1 MEHGV
6 IDSSLPA
13 SRPRLGV
20 EIGGTFTDLVW
31 QRADGSLATVKV
43 PSTPGAIHQAILN
56 AVEEAAITVPEV
68 EQIVHGSTVATNA
81 LLTRDGASAAL
92 ITTAGFRDVIE
103 IGTHA
108 RSGNIY
114 DILYHK
120 PPSPIPRRLTLEV
133 PERMGPDGTVIRPLD
148 EDAARVLLR
157 GLAQAGVAAI
167 AISLLHAYANPL
179 HEQRLMALAVE
190 EAPGIPV
197 FASHIVSPEFREFE
211 RTMTTAVNAFV
222 GPVVRRYIDR
232 LEEELAA
239 RGYAGVLQVM
249 QSSGG
254 VMPAS
259 QAGAGAV
266 RMLLSGPAAGLRGAL
281 WYAQR
286 NGVADIVTF
295 DMGGTSTDV
304 GIATGLKP
312 RLVHEIEIDRL
323 PIRIPAVDLVTVG
336 AGGGSIARI
345 DEGGFLAVGP
355 KSAGAQPGPACYGRG
370 GRLPTVTDAQV
381 LAGLLR
387 PARFFGGKLRLDM
400 VAAEAALESLGQR
413 GGARGA
419 ADAVLRIV
427 NANMAQAVRLVSTAR
442 GIDPR
447 GHTLVAYGGGGPLH
461 GALVAAEI
469 GIGQVLVPWS
479 PGLTS
484 AFGLLV
490 AETVIDLAAT
500 RLRAVDDASFDAAT
514 VARLRG
520 RAAAA
525 ARENGLPDGEWQA
538 EVGLDL
544 RYAGQAF
551 ELTVWLPGPANA
563 AELRDRFEALH
574 QERYGYRRPS
584 LPLEA
589 VNERLRVVRA
599 APAGISPPVP
609 PRSPAPAPD
618 FAPIRLDGAEV
629 QAAFLPRAALS
640 AGFSSAGPAVIEEP
654 TATTLVPPGWQ
665 FRVLPTGDL
674 LLEAV

>member
-1 MEHGV
+1 MRDGM
-6 IDSSLPA
+6 DDAAA
-13 SRPRLGV
+13 SRPRVGV

-31 QRADGSLATVKV
+31 QRADGTLATVKV
-43 PSTPGAIHQAILN
+43 PSTPAAIHQAILD
-56 AVEEAAITVPEV
+56 ALAEGGIALPEIG
-68 EQIVHGSTVATNA
+68 QIVHGSTVATNA

-120 PPSPIPRRLTLEV
+120 PPSPIPRALTLEV
-133 PERMGPDGTVIRPLD
+133 PERIGADGSVILPLD
-148 EDAARVLLR
+148 EDAARAVLR
-157 GLAQAGVAAI
+157 QLAKAGVAAI
-167 AISLLHAYANPL
+167 AISLLHAYANPR
-179 HEQRLMALAVE
+179 HEQRLMALAAE

-211 RTMTTAVNAFV
+211 RSMTTAVNAFV

-232 LEEELAA
+232 LESELAA
-239 RGYAGVLQVM
+239 RGYDGVLQVM

-254 VMPAS
+254 VMPAA

-266 RMLLSGPAAGLRGAL
+266 RMLLSGPAAGMRGAL
-281 WYAQR
+281 WFAAR
-286 NGVADIVTF
+286 NGIADIVTF

-304 GIATGLKP
+304 GIASDLKP

-336 AGGGSIARI
+336 AGGGSIARV

-370 GRLPTVTDAQV
+370 GMLPTVTDAQV
-381 LAGLLR
+381 MAGVLR
-387 PARFFGGKLRLDM
+387 PARFFGGKLTLDM
-400 VAAEAALESLGQR
+400 AAAERALGALDQP
-413 GGARGA
+413 GGLRGA

-469 GIGQVLVPWS
+469 GMRRVLVPWS
-479 PGLTS
+479 PGLAS

-490 AETVIDLAAT
+490 AETVIDIAAT
-500 RLRAVDDASFDAAT
+500 RLRPVDETSFDAAT
-514 VARLRG
+514 VARLQR
-520 RAAAA
+520 RAAEAA
-525 ARENGLPDGEWQA
+525 SDSGLPEGSWTA
-538 EVGLDL
+538 EIGLDL

-551 ELTVWLPGPANA
+551 ELTVWLPQGPASVA
-563 AELRDRFEALH
+563 DLRARFAALH
-574 QERYGYRRPS
+574 LERYGYQRAS

-589 VNERLRVVRA
+589 VNERLRVLRA
-599 APAGISPPVP
+599 APGGIATPPP
-609 PRSPAPAPD
+609 PDTPAPIAER
-618 FAPIRLDGAEV
+618 APIRLDGTELEAS
-629 QAAFLPRAALS
+629 FLPRAALP
-640 AGFSSAGPAVIEEP
+640 AGFGVAGPAVIEEP
-654 TATTLVPPGWQ
+654 TATTLVPPGWEA
-665 FRVLPTGDL
+665 RVLPSGDL
-674 LLEAV
+674 LLEAAP

>member
-1 MEHGV
+1 MV
-6 IDSSLPA
+6 A
-13 SRPRLGV
+13 MRPRIGV

-31 QRADGSLATVKV
+31 RRADGLLATVKV
-43 PSTPGAIHQAILN
+43 PSTPRAIHQAILD
-56 AVEEAAITVPEV
+56 AVAEGGIALAEV
-68 EQIVHGSTVATNA
+68 GQVVHGSTVATNA
-81 LLTRDGASAAL
+81 LLTRDGAAAAL
-92 ITTAGFRDVIE
+92 VTTAGFRDVIE

-114 DILYHK
+114 DILYRK

-133 PERMGPDGTVIRPLD
+133 PERLGPDGGIILPLD
-148 EDAARVLLR
+148 EDAARKVLR
-157 GLAQAGVAAI
+157 GLARQGVAAI
-167 AISLLHAYANPL
+167 AVSLLHAYASPV
-179 HEQRLMALAVE
+179 HEQRLVALAAE

-197 FASHIVSPEFREFE
+197 FASHAVSPEFREFE

-222 GPVVRRYIDR
+222 GPVVSRYIAR
-232 LEEELAA
+232 LEQELAT

-254 VMPAS
+254 VMPAA

-281 WYAQR
+281 WFAER
-286 NGVADIVTF
+286 NGIADIVSF

-304 GIATGLKP
+304 GIATELKP

-370 GRLPTVTDAQV
+370 GTLPTVTDAQV
-381 LAGLLR
+381 VAGVLR
-387 PARFFGGKLRLDM
+387 PARFFGGKLTLDM
-400 VAAEAALESLGQR
+400 AAAETALDGLGQS

-469 GIGQVLVPWS
+469 GMGRVLVPWS
-479 PGLTS
+479 PGLAS

-500 RLRAVDDASFDAAT
+500 RLNPVDETSFDEAT
-514 VARLRG
+514 VTRLQA
-520 RAAAA
+520 RAAEA
-525 ARENGLPDGEWQA
+525 ARQNGLGEGSWQA
-538 EVGLDL
+538 ELGLDL

-551 ELTVWLPGPANA
+551 ELTVWLTAPASV
-563 AELRDRFEALH
+563 AELRARFEALH
-574 QERYGYRRPS
+574 MERYGYARAS

-589 VNERLRVVRA
+589 VNERLRVVRPAPGGIATPAPPTASA
-599 APAGISPPVP
+599 APPVEH
-609 PRSPAPAPD
+609 
-618 FAPIRLDGAEV
+618 APIRLDGVEL
-629 QAAFLPRAALS
+629 QAAFLPRAALP
-640 AGFSSAGPAVIEEP
+640 AGFTVSGPAVIEEP
-654 TATTLVPPGWQ
+654 TATTLVPPGWSAC
-665 FRVLPTGDL
+665 VLPSGDL
-674 LLEAV
+674 LLEAAP